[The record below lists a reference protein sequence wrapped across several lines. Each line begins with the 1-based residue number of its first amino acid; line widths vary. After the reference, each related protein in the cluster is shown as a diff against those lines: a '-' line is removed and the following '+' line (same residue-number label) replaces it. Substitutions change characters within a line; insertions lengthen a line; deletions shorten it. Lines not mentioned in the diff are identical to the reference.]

1 MGTFYAEEL
10 CETRT
15 KSNMCARSAYDVA
28 RLCSRNS
35 LFLDC
40 RTTDDKETVSFYYD
54 IHAKEQFVKLR
65 GTRKINRLTALLEI
79 AGMYPVFR
87 EYCFTLD
94 PDNLYYDRNYRAY
107 VKERDLYERGSLGDE
122 EEFLIQYKALIG
134 CIMQKKYSFAD
145 YYNGGTDL
153 YDKNA
158 FLKKMNEKESI
169 EEIAEFLQEEYEQLD
184 EMIRSKKV
192 EVNKSW
198 YQISSGCITTTII
211 LLAAACVFIVYLM
224 LTLLPR
230 KNAMLSAAGSYL
242 SGNYVKVIDDL
253 QSVDMQYLNQYQ
265 KYMLAVSYVRSES
278 LTPEQKENIL
288 SEITIEG
295 EEKLKDYWICLGRLD
310 IIEAENVAMQRSDDE
325 LLLYAYM
332 TEKAILEKNTEIDG
346 EEKLQ
351 RLAELETKIEELAKQ
366 YEEEDENT

>member
-15 KSNMCARSAYDVA
+15 KSNMCAKGDYDVA

-35 LFLDC
+35 MFLDC

-54 IHAKEQFVKLR
+54 VRSKTQFLKLR
-65 GTRKINRLTALLEI
+65 AEKKINRLTALLEI
-79 AGMYPVFR
+79 AGMYSTFK
-87 EYCFTLD
+87 EYCFMLD
-94 PDNLYYDRNYRAY
+94 PENLYYDRNYRAY
-107 VKERDLYERGSLGDE
+107 IKERDLYESGNLGDE
-122 EEFLIQYKALIG
+122 KEFLIQYKALIG
-134 CIMQKKYSFAD
+134 CVMQKRYSFAD
-145 YYNGGTDL
+145 YYNGGKDL
-153 YDKNA
+153 YGKNA
-158 FLKKMNEKESI
+158 FLKKVDEKEDI
-169 EEIAEFLQEEYEQLD
+169 VGVTEVLQDEYDRINEIILK
-184 EMIRSKKV
+184 KKV

-198 YQISSGCITTTII
+198 YRISSGCIATTII
-211 LLAAACVFIVYLM
+211 LLAAAGVCIMYLFFA
-224 LTLLPR
+224 LLPR
-230 KNAMLSAAGSYL
+230 KNALLNAAGSYL
-242 SGNYVKVIDDL
+242 AGNYVKVIDDL

-265 KYMLAVSYVRSES
+265 KYILAVSYVRSES

-288 SEITIEG
+288 AEITIDG
-295 EEKLKDYWICLGRLD
+295 EEKLKDYWIYLGRLNVV
-310 IIEAENVAMQRSDDE
+310 EAENVAMQRSDDE

-332 TEKAILEKNTEIDG
+332 TEKAILEKNTEIVG